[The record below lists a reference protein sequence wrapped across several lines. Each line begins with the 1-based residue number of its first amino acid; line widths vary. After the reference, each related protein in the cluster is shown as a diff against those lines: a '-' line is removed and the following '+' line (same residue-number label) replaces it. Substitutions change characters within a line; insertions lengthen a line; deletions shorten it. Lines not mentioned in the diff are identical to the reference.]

1 MISFFCVCFC
11 ESSKALSY
19 EFLFFFLLFF
29 DERKEDL
36 SFLLSRKYFY
46 KKFILGRGKNF
57 FINILS
63 PNSYRLELMR
73 QIYNTAE
80 SPEMT
85 TFQMMD
91 VSSSAGN
98 NASDVKVL
106 TRTETA
112 VVAPSSTNRNTL
124 RLSLANLLPS
134 RLAIFMIC
142 FIRFGSDYLLSALDL
157 SPPSTSIFI
166 FK

>member
-1 MISFFCVCFC
+1 M
-11 ESSKALSY
+11 
-19 EFLFFFLLFF
+19 
-29 DERKEDL
+29 
-36 SFLLSRKYFY
+36 
-46 KKFILGRGKNF
+46 GKNF

-91 VSSSAGN
+91 VSSAGN
-98 NASDVKVL
+98 NASDAKVS
-106 TRTETA
+106 TRNES
-112 VVAPSSTNRNTL
+112 VAPSSSNRNSL

-134 RLAIFMIC
+134 RLAIFIISDQ
-142 FIRFGSDYLLSALDL
+142 FTSIRFNPLLLFL
-157 SPPSTSIFI
+157 SLSFLHPTKHPRAHIVKKTLSLEFAEI
-166 FK
+166 

>member
-1 MISFFCVCFC
+1 MCVV
-11 ESSKALSY
+11 
-19 EFLFFFLLFF
+19 FFFVNPQRHYFMSFSSLN
-29 DERKEDL
+29 
-36 SFLLSRKYFY
+36 SFLIINETRVGRGNVLFSLTCQNT
-46 KKFILGRGKNF
+46 KKKHKKKTFSEKGKNF

-98 NASDVKVL
+98 NNASDAKVS
-106 TRTETA
+106 TRYES
-112 VVAPSSTNRNTL
+112 VAPSSNNRNSL

-134 RLAIFMIC
+134 RLAIF
-142 FIRFGSDYLLSALDL
+142 FL
-157 SPPSTSIFI
+157 
-166 FK
+166 